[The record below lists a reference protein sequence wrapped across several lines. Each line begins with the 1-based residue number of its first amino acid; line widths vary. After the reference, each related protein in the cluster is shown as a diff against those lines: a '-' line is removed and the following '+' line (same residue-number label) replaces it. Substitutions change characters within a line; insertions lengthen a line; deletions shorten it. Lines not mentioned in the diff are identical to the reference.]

1 MKKLD
6 HIDDKGKIS
15 MIDITNK
22 PADIKEAEASGFIH
36 LKPETIRMIKE
47 NELEKGEVIAVAEIA
62 GIQAAKNASNLVPLV
77 HQVPLTRVDVKAYIY
92 PNGIE
97 VKSLIRSVCQQGLE
111 TEALTAVS
119 VALLTL
125 FEICKGADASLAIS
139 DIRLTRKIQD
149 VT

>member
-6 HIDDKGKIS
+6 HIDGKGKID
-15 MIDITNK
+15 MIDITDR
-22 PADIKEAEASGFIH
+22 PARIKEAEASGFIH

-47 NELEKGEVIAVAEIA
+47 NELEKGEVITIAELA
-62 GIQAAKNASNLVPLV
+62 GIQAAKNTSNLIPLV
-77 HQVPLTRVDVKAYIY
+77 HHISLTRVDVKVYVY

-97 VKSLIRSVCQQGLE
+97 VKSAIRSVCQAGLE

-125 FEICKGADASLAIS
+125 FEICKSTDSSPVIS
-139 DIRLTRKIQD
+139 DIKLTRKKND
-149 VT
+149 AD